1 MTKHDYVV
9 TVRAVFVARIRIQAT
24 SAAEAKR
31 HALEQARTDHEC
43 DMVDLPRRIDLSATD
58 AQQIDGSR

>member
-31 HALEQARTDHEC
+31 HALEQARADHEC
-43 DMVDLPRRIDLSATD
+43 DVVDLPRCIDLSATD
-58 AQQIDGSR
+58 AHKINGSQ